1 MPIIDMNAWT
11 GHWPTLPVDGQV
23 APVRRQLAEVG
34 VTRICLAPLDA
45 VWRHNPHQLNEV
57 VYQAALEYDNITAV
71 PLIDPTIA
79 TWRAEVERADQAH
92 AGLVKLVP
100 AYSQY
105 DLAGVSDLAAAL
117 VELELPVSVQVRL
130 EDPRCHHPLARV
142 PDAEGPA
149 IANLAQQFP
158 DLTVIL
164 GGATTAMLLGLQ
176 EQLRDTPRLFAD
188 ISQADGMDVIR
199 RLVDAGLGK
208 KLVFGSH
215 APLFEP
221 LAGLARVLP
230 ELDDQSADDILYR
243 NAAGI
248 LGDGGSCSA

>member
-23 APVRRQLAEVG
+23 APVRWQLAEVG

-45 VWRHNPHQLNEV
+45 VWCHNPHQLNEV
-57 VYQAALEYDNITAV
+57 VYHAALEYDDITAV
-71 PLIDPTIA
+71 PVIDPTIA
-79 TWRAEVERADQAH
+79 TWEAEVERAYQAG

-105 DLAGVSDLAAAL
+105 DLADASDLAAAL

-130 EDPRCHHPLARV
+130 EDPRRNHPLAKV
-142 PDAEGPA
+142 ADTDAQA
-149 IANLAQQFP
+149 IATMAQQYP
-158 DLTVIL
+158 DLTVVI
-164 GGATTAMLLGLQ
+164 GGATTAVLLALQ
-176 EQLRDTPRLFAD
+176 DQLRDTPRLYAD
-188 ISQADGMDVIR
+188 ISQADGMDAVR

-215 APLFEP
+215 APLFRP

-230 ELDDQSADDILYR
+230 ELDDQSAGDILYG

-248 LGDGGSCSA
+248 LGD